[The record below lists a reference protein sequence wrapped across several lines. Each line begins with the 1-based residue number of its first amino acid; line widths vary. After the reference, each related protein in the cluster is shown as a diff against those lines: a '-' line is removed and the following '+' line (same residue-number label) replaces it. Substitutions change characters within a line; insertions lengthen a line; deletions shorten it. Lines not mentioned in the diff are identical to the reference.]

1 MCVYTCVC
9 KTNLELFFT
18 LFTKN
23 NLKWIINLN
32 VKDKNIVLLEENFY
46 DPEIGKDF
54 LDKTKKAQT

>member
-1 MCVYTCVC
+1 MCVYTCVY

-18 LFTKN
+18 LFTRN
-23 NLKWIINLN
+23 NLKSIINLN

>member
-1 MCVYTCVC
+1 MCVYTCVY

-18 LFTKN
+18 LFTRN
-23 NLKWIINLN
+23 NLKSIINLN
-32 VKDKNIVLLEENFY
+32 VKDKHIVLLEENFY